1 MAEKTGYRE
10 ELSYGRLQRLGW
22 KVHRRLPPALA
33 SVFQGLRPRFADEEG
48 SGVAWFG
55 LHCVQRREGGG
66 FVLVGDKSRIEG
78 ALICQRRDSRIVIGA
93 RTSIGG
99 ATVIESLRSVT
110 IGDDCL
116 ISHYVTI
123 QDHDSH
129 PLDWEHRS
137 NDVADWLRGLKDWT
151 HVAHADV
158 VIERRCWVGTHCIIL
173 KGVHLGEG
181 CVVAAGS
188 VVTKSFPPYSLIA
201 GNPARMIRSLAAPSE
216 ATEPIGGPSDSRSTE
231 VIG

>member
-1 MAEKTGYRE
+1 MAEITQYRE
-10 ELSYGRLQRLGW
+10 GLSYSRMQRLGW
-22 KVHRRLPPALA
+22 KVYRRLPPALA
-33 SVFQGLRPRFADEEG
+33 RRFPELRPRLADEEG
-48 SGVAWFG
+48 EGVAWFG
-55 LHCVQRREGGG
+55 LHCVQRREDGG
-66 FVLVGDKSRIEG
+66 FVAVGDQARIEG
-78 ALICQRRDSRIVIGA
+78 SLVCHRRDSRIVIGA

-99 ATVIESLRSVT
+99 ATVVEALQSVT

-129 PLDWEHRS
+129 PLEWEHRS
-137 NDVADWLRGLKDWT
+137 NDVTNWLAGLKDWT
-151 HVAHADV
+151 FVKQADV
-158 VIERRCWVGTHCIIL
+158 TIERRCWVGTRCIVL

-201 GNPARMIRSLAAPSE
+201 GNPARLIRSLAAPIE
-216 ATEPIGGPSDSRSTE
+216 QAIPADE
-231 VIG
+231 

>member
-1 MAEKTGYRE
+1 MVEKTRYRE
-10 ELSYGRLQRLGW
+10 GPGFSRMQRLGW
-22 KVHRRLPPALA
+22 KIYRRLPPALA
-33 SVFQGLRPRFADEEG
+33 SRFRGLRPRLADQEG
-48 SGVAWFG
+48 EGVVWFG
-55 LHCVQRREGGG
+55 LHCVQRRAGGG
-66 FVLVGDKSRIEG
+66 FVAVGDHSRIEG
-78 ALICQRRDSRIVIGA
+78 SLICHRRDSHIAIGA

-99 ATVIESLRSVT
+99 ATVIEALQSVT

-129 PLDWEHRS
+129 PLAWEHRS
-137 NDVADWLRGLKDWT
+137 SDVLDWLAGLKDWT
-151 HVAHADV
+151 FVQHADV
-158 VIERRCWVGTHCIIL
+158 TIERRCWVGTRCIIL

-201 GNPARMIRSLAAPSE
+201 GNPARLIRSLAAPAE
-216 ATEPIGGPSDSRSTE
+216 ATEPPGGPSDSRSSE
-231 VIG
+231 VI

>member
-1 MAEKTGYRE
+1 MYK
-10 ELSYGRLQRLGW
+10 RLRGPITKYIKPL
-22 KVHRRLPPALA
+22 LP
-33 SVFQGLRPRFADEEG
+33 QFADQEG
-48 SGVAWFG
+48 EGVVWFG

-66 FVLVGDKSRIEG
+66 FVAVGDHTRIEG
-78 ALICQRRDSRIVIGA
+78 ALICHRLNSRIIVGS

-99 ATVIESLRSVT
+99 GTVIESLRSVV

-116 ISHYVTI
+116 ISHNVTI

-129 PLDWEHRS
+129 PLDWQQRS
-137 NDVADWLRGLKDWT
+137 NDVLNWLAGLKDWT
-151 HVAHADV
+151 HVKQADV
-158 VIERRCWVGTHCIIL
+158 VIERRCWVGTRCIIL

-201 GNPARMIRSLAAPSE
+201 GNPARLIRKLTPPPDA
-216 ATEPIGGPSDSRSTE
+216 IGLIE
-231 VIG
+231 N

>member
-10 ELSYGRLQRLGW
+10 GLSYSRLQRLGW
-22 KVHRRLPPALA
+22 KVYRRLPPALA
-33 SVFQGLRPRFADEEG
+33 RRFRRLRPRFADQEG
-48 SGVAWFG
+48 EGVAWFG

-66 FVLVGDKSRIEG
+66 FVAVGDQARIEG
-78 ALICQRRDSRIVIGA
+78 ALICHRRDSRIAIGA

-99 ATVIESLRSVT
+99 ATVIESLQSVT

-137 NDVADWLRGLKDWT
+137 SDVADWLAGLKDWT
-151 HVAHADV
+151 HVEHADV
-158 VIERRCWVGTHCIIL
+158 IIARRCWIGTHCIIL

-181 CVVAAGS
+181 CVVGAGS
-188 VVTKSFPPYSLIA
+188 VVTKSFPAYSVIA
-201 GNPARMIRSLAAPSE
+201 GNPARLIRSLTPPAGTNEPSG
-216 ATEPIGGPSDSRSTE
+216 ASLSSAL
-231 VIG
+231 

>member
-1 MAEKTGYRE
+1 MAEKTRYRE
-10 ELSYGRLQRLGW
+10 GLSYSRLQRLGW
-22 KVHRRLPPALA
+22 KVYRRLPPALA
-33 SVFQGLRPRFADEEG
+33 SVFPVLQPRFADEEG

-66 FVLVGDKSRIEG
+66 FVAVGDRSRIEG
-78 ALICQRRDSRIVIGA
+78 ALICHRRDSRIVIGA

-137 NDVADWLRGLKDWT
+137 NDVADWLTGLKDWT
-151 HVAHADV
+151 HVKHADV
-158 VIERRCWVGTHCIIL
+158 TIERRCWIGTRCIIL
-173 KGVHLGEG
+173 KGVQLGEG
-181 CVVAAGS
+181 CVVGAGS
-188 VVTKSFPPYSLIA
+188 VVTKSFPPYSVIA
-201 GNPARMIRSLAAPSE
+201 GNPARLIRSLAAQAE
-216 ATEPIGGPSDSRSTE
+216 TTEPSGASLSSAP
-231 VIG
+231 